1 MSQTH
6 FRARPVK
13 PSLAHRISNAKQWSG
28 TACGIDHYDC
38 TRILRQVTCSACWR
52 RPSTPSAAGARQGE
66 WGAAM
71 KATILSDLSSTHRRD
86 ELGRRGPLEFRLIEA
101 LVVEVDGVKYRAP
114 SAR

>member
-38 TRILRQVTCSACWR
+38 TRILRQVTCSACLA
-52 RPSTPSAAGARQGE
+52 SAAFSRAL
-66 WGAAM
+66 A
-71 KATILSDLSSTHRRD
+71 KAN
-86 ELGRRGPLEFRLIEA
+86 
-101 LVVEVDGVKYRAP
+101 GVPR
-114 SAR
+114 